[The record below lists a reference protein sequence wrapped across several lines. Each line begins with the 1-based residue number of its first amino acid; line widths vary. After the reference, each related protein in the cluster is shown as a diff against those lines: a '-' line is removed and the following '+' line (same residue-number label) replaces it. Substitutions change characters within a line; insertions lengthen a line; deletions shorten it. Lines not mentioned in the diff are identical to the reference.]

1 MTQRR
6 KRYDKQL
13 KVAAAIDARHR
24 EVVGW
29 SMSSRITE
37 KLAIDALNQAVGRE
51 DQPNDYS
58 LVFHDDQG
66 SQCAPRIPGMP
77 RVARDS
83 PVDVKARKSVGRC
96 GGRVVLQGAQARADR
111 WQKMRIQGRGEAGG
125 VQMHQ
130 ALLQQAAVAFQE
142 RIYGALRLRARCRL
156 KMLK

>member
-1 MTQRR
+1 MRP
-6 KRYDKQL
+6 
-13 KVAAAIDARHR
+13 A
-24 EVVGW
+24 
-29 SMSSRITE
+29 
-37 KLAIDALNQAVGRE
+37 
-51 DQPNDYS
+51 
-58 LVFHDDQG
+58 
-66 SQCAPRIPGMP
+66 RIPGMP

-111 WQKMRIQGRGEAGG
+111 WQKMRIQGRGEAEG
-125 VQMHQ
+125 VQMHR

>member
-66 SQCAPRIPGMP
+66 SQCAPR
-77 RVARDS
+77 
-83 PVDVKARKSVGRC
+83 
-96 GGRVVLQGAQARADR
+96 
-111 WQKMRIQGRGEAGG
+111 
-125 VQMHQ
+125 
-130 ALLQQAAVAFQE
+130 AFQGCPGS
-142 RIYGALRLRARCRL
+142 RGIAQSTSRPGIFVNS
-156 KMLK
+156 KMNKTLCSF

>member
-29 SMSSRITE
+29 SMSSRIAE

-66 SQCAPRIPGMP
+66 SQCAPRAFQGCPG
-77 RVARDS
+77 VARDS
-83 PVDVKARKSVGRC
+83 PSRR
-96 GGRVVLQGAQARADR
+96 QGPEIRGA
-111 WQKMRIQGRGEAGG
+111 MRRPSRPSRRSGES
-125 VQMHQ
+125 
-130 ALLQQAAVAFQE
+130 
-142 RIYGALRLRARCRL
+142 R
-156 KMLK
+156 

>member
-66 SQCAPRIPGMP
+66 SQCAPR
-77 RVARDS
+77 
-83 PVDVKARKSVGRC
+83 
-96 GGRVVLQGAQARADR
+96 
-111 WQKMRIQGRGEAGG
+111 
-125 VQMHQ
+125 
-130 ALLQQAAVAFQE
+130 AFQGCPGSRGIAQSTSRSGNPWCDAAAE
-142 RIYGALRLRARCRL
+142 SSFKALRREPIDGRRCESKDEARREASKCIELCCNRRRL
-156 KMLK
+156 HSKNGYMAPCDLGRDAA

>member
-66 SQCAPRIPGMP
+66 SHAPRAHSRDAPG
-77 RVARDS
+77 
-83 PVDVKARKSVGRC
+83 
-96 GGRVVLQGAQARADR
+96 RA
-111 WQKMRIQGRGEAGG
+111 G
-125 VQMHQ
+125 
-130 ALLQQAAVAFQE
+130 
-142 RIYGALRLRARCRL
+142 
-156 KMLK
+156 

>member
-66 SQCAPRIPGMP
+66 SQCAPRAFQGCPGSRGIAQSTSRPGNPWGDAMAEDANP
-77 RVARDS
+77 RTR
-83 PVDVKARKSVGRC
+83 R
-96 GGRVVLQGAQARADR
+96 GGRLPNASSSAAT
-111 WQKMRIQGRGEAGG
+111 GG
-125 VQMHQ
+125 GCIP
-130 ALLQQAAVAFQE
+130 
-142 RIYGALRLRARCRL
+142 RTDIWRLAT
-156 KMLK
+156 